1 VKQHSKYK
9 ILDLVGRGQ
18 FGKVFAAFNRKTG
31 RLVALKELNQKQ
43 LSTSN
48 FLRELHFLVSLDHRN
63 IVTCYALEHYQNN
76 RYLVMDYCEGGTL
89 RNLIDGSKQINLIQS
104 LQLVIDILSGLKYA
118 HSQGVIHRDIK
129 PENILLN
136 IKDRNWTARI
146 SDFGIAKLH
155 QAIHSSNVGN
165 TGSPAYMAPEQFYG
179 QYSYSCD
186 LYAVGILLFELVVGE
201 RPFSGM
207 PKELMSAHL
216 NQPVVIPNSVPFMLR
231 SAIAKSLQKLP
242 HRRFSDAQDMLNSI
256 QLAKN
261 VLTATN
267 SSISLSSQSVINLD
281 QQLTILSTESL
292 SQPATHLAVTS
303 GQVYLGMEDRIY
315 GRKYQDDR
323 LDGEVIE
330 QWEIPLD
337 SKLCQLNMRPQG
349 CFASTS
355 SSVYHLPKNL
365 NPQFLPI
372 ISFPT
377 TKLIT
382 TIDPQGHWLAISYLS
397 SHSKISALEIFP
409 LPNSKG
415 NREQGTE
422 KTCCRFP
429 ILRSLRG
436 NGLGQSKRSLINPQQ
451 LNHLIALNRRY
462 GLAIFSNKQQQTTNF
477 HLFNRRGNW
486 LGNFSF
492 LVSLNLVCYNPFF
505 PNRLLATE
513 FNNPDVGLLIDLQPF
528 TVTRIAIGITPA
540 FIIPEEQGYLW
551 GDRCGRMVMV
561 NGENSIVKQFQVPLE
576 QRTEV
581 TAIATASSQLLVATR
596 SNSQAH
602 LQRFSLNV

>member
-1 VKQHSKYK
+1 VKQYSKYK

-104 LQLVIDILSGLKYA
+104 LQLVIDVLSGLKYA

-136 IKDRNWTARI
+136 INDRNWMARI

-155 QAIHSSNVGN
+155 QAIHSNNVGN

-186 LYAVGILLFELVVGE
+186 LYAVGILLFELIVGE

-216 NQPVVIPNSVPFMLR
+216 NQPVVIPNSVPFILR

-267 SSISLSSQSVINLD
+267 SSISLFSQSASNLD
-281 QQLTILSTESL
+281 KQLTILSTESL
-292 SQPATHLAVTS
+292 SQPVTHLAVTS

-337 SKLCQLNMRPQG
+337 SKLCQLNIRPQG

-397 SHSKISALEIFP
+397 SHSKSSALEIFP
-409 LPNSKG
+409 LSN
-415 NREQGTE
+415 
-422 KTCCRFP
+422 C
-429 ILRSLRG
+429 
-436 NGLGQSKRSLINPQQ
+436 QSKRSLINPPSQQ

-462 GLAIFSNKQQQTTNF
+462 GLAIVSNNQQQTTNF

-492 LVSLNLVCYNPFF
+492 LAPLNLVCYNPLF

-513 FNNPDVGLLIDLQPF
+513 FNNPGVGLLIDLQPF

-540 FIIPEEQGYLW
+540 FIISEEQGYLW
-551 GDRCGRMVMV
+551 GDRSGKIVMV
-561 NGENSIVKQFQVPLE
+561 NGENSILKQFQVPLE
-576 QRTEV
+576 QISQV
-581 TAIATASSQLLVATR
+581 TAIATASSQLLVATC
-596 SNSQAH
+596 SKSQAH
-602 LQRFSLNV
+602 LQRFSLDC